1 MIFNWFKPLNIINI
15 YHNLCH
21 FPTKKSSFKHTD
33 PNNKEKQGI
42 SSTLSPSQLSR
53 LSPFCPSVCF
63 SSSPSHHPSINIST
77 KLPSKKSVVPHAD
90 HPHLFLP
97 RPPAPPRKLRYS
109 HMHAH
114 PRVLAKPQSYLL
126 IVRQLQPFSLH
137 LSWQLLDSWRNK
149 LMSGGVTGRGRSHLE
164 ISKLRSSDFLVVLR
178 PSSHISTRLVRSLV
192 CGIERAG
199 TQVSCSSK
207 GTFLHIKPRKAFG
220 EPLWHYLEAEIV
232 SY

>member
-1 MIFNWFKPLNIINI
+1 MISTTITLKI

-21 FPTKKSSFKHTD
+21 FPTRISHFKHTD

-42 SSTLSPSQLSR
+42 SSTLSPCQLSR

-97 RPPAPPRKLRYS
+97 RPPAPPCKLRYS

-114 PRVLAKPQSYLL
+114 PRVLAKPQCYLL

-137 LSWQLLDSWRNK
+137 LS
-149 LMSGGVTGRGRSHLE
+149 
-164 ISKLRSSDFLVVLR
+164 
-178 PSSHISTRLVRSLV
+178 
-192 CGIERAG
+192 
-199 TQVSCSSK
+199 
-207 GTFLHIKPRKAFG
+207 
-220 EPLWHYLEAEIV
+220 
-232 SY
+232 